1 VWILISF
8 IWSLD
13 AITQYDFG
21 SHVLKMAELLSAK
34 YLNDSSTPLTG
45 IYTSEKYILLKIWV
59 RL

>member
-1 VWILISF
+1 
-8 IWSLD
+8 
-13 AITQYDFG
+13 
-21 SHVLKMAELLSAK
+21 MAELLSAK